1 MLVATATLLHA
12 ARAANAPMM
21 WLTTG
26 MGWVICDAA
35 AALALPCFCKAS
47 KQLPTCCICCRSMVS
62 DPFLSDMPEGVQT
75 GGELLLE
82 MRYALL
88 DAFQEV
94 FAVELQVRC
103 KPRWCKRCSCPQLMH
118 KHCVVL
124 MHVALGQGPSL
135 CCPPALFAF
144 AGGGCSSRLARCC
157 RAAAKARHR
166 AKHCAQRSTCLRL
179 LQHRITL
186 HQCLHCLYFECKTNE
201 SAK

>member
-1 MLVATATLLHA
+1 MLLQGLRLLTH
-12 ARAANAPMM
+12 
-21 WLTTG
+21 
-26 MGWVICDAA
+26 
-35 AALALPCFCKAS
+35 
-47 KQLPTCCICCRSMVS
+47 CICCRSMVS

-94 FAVELQVRC
+94 FGVDLQVRR
-103 KPRWCKRCSCPQLMH
+103 KQRWCKRCSCPQLTH

-124 MHVALGQGPSL
+124 QHLVRGQGPSL

-144 AGGGCSSRLARCC
+144 AGGECSSRLARCC
-157 RAAAKARHR
+157 RAAAKPRHGIE
-166 AKHCAQRSTCLRL
+166 HCAQRSTCLRF
-179 LQHRITL
+179 LQHRINL
-186 HQCLHCLYFECKTNE
+186 HQCLHCSCFECKTNE